1 MRKRRE
7 NPLKELTKTAC
18 FSVTGSDPVV
28 LRACMRD
35 AKERGAWF
43 ICEATVNQVNQYGGY
58 TGMRPRDYAD
68 MVCGLAD
75 EIGFPKERII
85 LSGDHLGPFTW
96 QDLES
101 GEAMER
107 SRELVRQYVEAGF
120 RKIHLDPTMPLL
132 DDDPADF
139 GDELIAAR
147 AAELAAVSE
156 EAYERT
162 KDDTRWGYRP
172 VYVIGSEVPIPGG
185 TEEMESMCVTEPE
198 ALRATLD
205 CFKRA
210 FTENGLKQV
219 WEDTVAVVAQ
229 IGLEFSED
237 NVYDFDYEKAM
248 PLAEE
253 LKRHPGICFESHSSD
268 YQTPDA
274 LRHMVQGGV
283 GILKV
288 GPELT
293 FAHREALF
301 ALALIEE
308 KLAPVY
314 GFEESG
320 FIKVLDW
327 VMLSSEPDCWR
338 KYYHGNEAE
347 LRMKRGYSYSD
358 RCRYYFEN
366 PEVKRAR
373 AKLVENLSSVRIP
386 TYLLSQFLPVQYE
399 KVREGL
405 LQNRPEALI
414 EDKIQAVMDRYYEG
428 MLAGLACRGRF
439 LLPDIDCHGG
449 RDHKSDRLLNR
460 GRFSQIEG
468 W

>member
-1 MRKRRE
+1 MAGRRE

-18 FSVTGSDPVV
+18 FSITGADPAV

-35 AKERGAWF
+35 AKARGAWF

-58 TGMRPRDYAD
+58 TGMRPKDYAD
-68 MVCGLAD
+68 MVCRLAA
-75 EIGFPKERII
+75 ETGFPKEKII

-96 QDLES
+96 QHLEA

-107 SRELVRQYVEAGF
+107 SKELVREYVAAGF
-120 RKIHLDPTMPLL
+120 RKIHLDPTMPLAG
-132 DDDPADF
+132 DDLSCF
-139 GDELIAAR
+139 GDKQIAAR

-156 EAYERT
+156 ETYERT
-162 KDDTRWGYRP
+162 KDDTLWDYRP

-185 TEEMESMCVTEPE
+185 TEELETMRVTEPE
-198 ALRATLD
+198 ALRSTLA
-205 CFKRA
+205 CFQRA
-210 FTENGLKQV
+210 FTENGLSRV

-237 NVYDFDYEKAM
+237 HVYDFDHEKAL

-274 LRHMVQGGV
+274 LSHMVQDGV

-301 ALALIEE
+301 ALAFIEKE
-308 KLAPVY
+308 LAKVY
-314 GFEESG
+314 GLEESC
-320 FIKVLDW
+320 FMEVLDR
-327 VMLSSEPDCWR
+327 VMRESEPDRWR

-358 RCRYYFEN
+358 RCRYYFEQ
-366 PEVKRAR
+366 PQVKQAR
-373 AKLVENLSSVRIP
+373 AKLVENLSQVRIP

-399 KVREGL
+399 KVREGRL
-405 LQNRPEALI
+405 KNTPEALI
-414 EDKIQAVMDRYYEG
+414 DDKIQAVMDRYYQS
-428 MLAGLACRGRF
+428 MLSGLE
-439 LLPDIDCHGG
+439 
-449 RDHKSDRLLNR
+449 HKP
-460 GRFSQIEG
+460 G
-468 W
+468 